1 MQPSIQLADH
11 PDVDKTGLK
20 ALTPSRRPFELDPTS
35 GSFLL
40 KNCSAEKVSQ
50 RGALDDT
57 LYSRCPA

>member
-40 KNCSAEKVSQ
+40 KNCSAEKVS
-50 RGALDDT
+50 
-57 LYSRCPA
+57 